1 MKQETDSD
9 EALVRRAGLGDRA
22 AAAQL
27 VERHTR
33 MIYAASYRMLGSK
46 AAAEDTVQETFLRLW
61 RHAAKWKPQ
70 GAKFET
76 WLYRVAMNLCL
87 DQLRKAKREAPEDAA
102 PERADGAD
110 RQDQK
115 IFAAERRFAIDEAL
129 EKLPER
135 QRLAITLC
143 HYQELSNI
151 EAAEIM
157 AAKGVSCEVINLLSI
172 RPLDRETI
180 FNSIKKTGRCV
191 TLEQGFPQH
200 GVGAEIAAMIMET
213 EVFNYLDAP
222 MERVTGADVP
232 TPYAVELEEQSFP
245 QVNDV
250 IAAIERTTF
259 RSLAA

>member
-1 MKQETDSD
+1 MRGRRANPAGALLKQETDSD

-46 AAAEDTVQETFLRLW
+46 AAAEDAVQETFMRLW

-102 PERADGAD
+102 PERADSAD

-115 IFAAERRFAIDEAL
+115 IFAAEQRFAIDEAL
-129 EKLPER
+129 DKLPER

-157 AAKGVSCEVINLLSI
+157 EISVEALESLLA
-172 RPLDRETI
+172 RGRRALRE
-180 FNSIKKTGRCV
+180 R
-191 TLEQGFPQH
+191 L
-200 GVGAEIAAMIMET
+200 
-213 EVFNYLDAP
+213 AP
-222 MERVTGADVP
+222 MREHLMGKMDDGETSH
-232 TPYAVELEEQSFP
+232 L
-245 QVNDV
+245 N
-250 IAAIERTTF
+250 
-259 RSLAA
+259 